1 MVNSDK
7 ANKSIHVKSLI
18 AEIKSRYGYFVTYKK
33 AWMEKENALV
43 MDSTT
48 ETNPIII
55 FQESVPRT
63 IVEYV
68 TRSFIIDGVQDNLC
82 YIFERVF
89 WAFKPCIDD
98 FNYYKP
104 IVQVDG
110 AFLTGKYH
118 RTLLTAISQ
127 DGYEMKQL
135 TLQLKLS
142 TLRSQFQQAFAWI
155 DQIPLKKW
163 TQAYDEGRRYD
174 HMTTNLAE
182 CMNFVLKGARSL
194 SICALVKTTF
204 EITKSW
210 FVE

>member
-127 DGYEMKQL
+127 DGNCN
-135 TLQLKLS
+135 
-142 TLRSQFQQAFAWI
+142 R
-155 DQIPLKKW
+155 
-163 TQAYDEGRRYD
+163 
-174 HMTTNLAE
+174 
-182 CMNFVLKGARSL
+182 
-194 SICALVKTTF
+194 
-204 EITKSW
+204 
-210 FVE
+210 